1 MAWPAYSPTSCLG
14 RLNLP
19 CRHGPGHTKPM
30 NVASSRYLFW
40 IGAACVLLGA
50 IINAPASAVDVAPV
64 ATTTTP
70 QQLAAAI
77 DAQIGQPRFAS
88 SSWGIAVVSLDTG
101 RTLYTHDADQLL
113 QPAST
118 AKLYTAALVL
128 DTLGTDYRIPT
139 QLLATRPIA
148 HGRLDGPL
156 ILHGMGDP
164 TLGTPGTNSDW
175 ADQLATQ
182 LVASGVREIHGDLI
196 ADDSYFGGPPIGSG
210 WEARDLQSWF
220 AVPSSALSVQENV
233 VDLTVTPSSEL
244 GRTAS
249 LMFDPPGAISHVV
262 NNMTT
267 SARNTRNDI
276 NLYRAPGD
284 STLYAFGHVA
294 LRAESQN
301 FKLAIVDP
309 AWFAGTLLR
318 EALTRHGIRLDGQLR
333 VLHWPQQS
341 NIELNQATVVAQVL
355 SPPVM
360 EILNRGLKRSQNLY
374 LQNLLQ
380 ITGIKAQAAAEQAGD
395 PTEGFLSSE
404 AWAIRAMRQLLDR
417 IGIPPDVSQIEEGT
431 GLSRQ
436 DLATPNAMV
445 RLLSYIASQPY
456 GAQLRDALPSA
467 GVDGTLEWRMRDSL
481 AANNVHAK
489 TGSMTYVH
497 CMAGYVTTASG
508 ERLAF
513 TVMINNYVRQGD
525 APSASR
531 DVDAIAELLAA
542 FHGHS

>member
-1 MAWPAYSPTSCLG
+1 
-14 RLNLP
+14 
-19 CRHGPGHTKPM
+19 M
-30 NVASSRYLFW
+30 NVVSSRYLIW
-40 IGAACVLLGA
+40 IGAACVLLGTIA
-50 IINAPASAVDVAPV
+50 SAPASADEVPV
-64 ATTTTP
+64 IAATTTS

-77 DAQIGQPRFAS
+77 DAQIEQPRFAS
-88 SSWGIAVVSLDTG
+88 SSWGVSVVSLDTG
-101 RTLYTHDADQLL
+101 RTLYTHDADQLM

-118 AKLYTAALVL
+118 AKLFTAALVL

-139 QLLATRPIA
+139 QLLATRPIG

-156 ILHGMGDP
+156 ILRGMGDP

-175 ADQLATQ
+175 ADQLAGQ
-182 LVASGVREIHGDLI
+182 LAANGVRDIRGDLI
-196 ADDSYFGGPPIGSG
+196 ADDSYFRGPPIGSG

-233 VDLTVTPSSEL
+233 VDLTVTPSSQL

-249 LMFDPPGAISHVV
+249 LMFDPSGAIPHVV

-267 SARNTRNDI
+267 SAHNTRSDI

-284 STLYAFGHVA
+284 ATLYAFGNVA
-294 LRAESQN
+294 LRAEPQN

-318 EALTRHGIRLDGQLR
+318 EALARHGIRIDGELR
-333 VLHWPQQS
+333 VLHWPQQ
-341 NIELNQATVVAQVL
+341 NTIAMDQATVVAQVL

-360 EILNRGLKRSQNLY
+360 EVLTRGLKRSQNLY

-380 ITGIKAQAAAEQAGD
+380 ITGVKAQAAAEQAGD
-395 PTEGFLSSE
+395 PAEGFLSSE

-417 IGIPPDVSQIEEGT
+417 IGIPPETSQIEEGT

-489 TGSMTYVH
+489 TGSMTYVR
-497 CMAGYVTTASG
+497 CIAGYVTTASG

-525 APSASR
+525 DPSASR
-531 DVDAIAELLAA
+531 DLDTIAELLAA

>member
-1 MAWPAYSPTSCLG
+1 
-14 RLNLP
+14 
-19 CRHGPGHTKPM
+19 M
-30 NVASSRYLFW
+30 NVVLSRHLLKLG
-40 IGAACVLLGA
+40 IACILLGA
-50 IINAPASAVDVAPV
+50 NANAPASNAETPAIAS
-64 ATTTTP
+64 ATTA

-77 DAQIGQPRFAS
+77 DMQIGQPHFAS

-101 RTLYTHDADQLL
+101 RTLYAHDADQLL

-139 QLLATRPIA
+139 ELLATGSIE
-148 HGRLDGPL
+148 HGRLNGQL
-156 ILHGMGDP
+156 ILRGMGDP

-182 LVASGVREIHGDLI
+182 LAANGLRDVRGGLI
-196 ADDSYFGGPPIGSG
+196 ADDTYFSGPPIGSG

-220 AVPSSALSVQENV
+220 AVPSSALSVQESTV
-233 VDLTVTPSSEL
+233 GLTVTPNQP
-244 GRTAS
+244 GVTAS
-249 LMFDPPGAISHVV
+249 LMFDPPGAIPHVV
-262 NNMTT
+262 NDMTT
-267 SARNTRNDI
+267 SAHNTRSDI

-284 STLYAFGHVA
+284 ETLYAFGHIPA
-294 LRAESQN
+294 HAEPQN

-309 AWFAGTLLR
+309 AWYAGTLLR
-318 EALTRHGIRLDGQLR
+318 EALARHGIRINGELR
-333 VLHWPQQS
+333 VLHWPEQNS
-341 NIELNQATVVAQVL
+341 IALDKATVVAQVL

-360 EILNRGLKRSQNLY
+360 EVLSRGLKRSQNLY

-380 ITGIKAQAAAEQAGD
+380 IAGVKAQAAAEQSGD
-395 PTEGFLSSE
+395 PADGFLSSE

-417 IGIPPDVSQIEEGT
+417 IGIPADSSQIEEGA

-436 DLATPNAMV
+436 DLVTPNAMV
-445 RLLSYIASQPY
+445 HLLSYLASQPY

-467 GVDGTLEWRMRDSL
+467 GVDGTLEWRMRDTL
-481 AANNVHAK
+481 AAANVHAK
-489 TGSMTYVH
+489 TGSMTYVR

-513 TVMINNYVRQGD
+513 AVMLNNYVKQGD
-525 APSASR
+525 DPSASR
-531 DVDAIAELLAA
+531 DLDAIAELLAA
-542 FHGHS
+542 FRGHS